1 MWNNAENA
9 LRKVLNDIGI
19 EYTEEIG
26 EAAFYGPKRDVN
38 VKPAIGN
45 EYTLSTCQL
54 DFCLPSKMCI
64 RDRYWLE
71 YDDLMGKLPI
81 RSCKMRLLIGIRC

>member
-9 LRKVLNDIGI
+9 LRNVLNDIGI

-26 EAAFYGPKRDVN
+26 EAAFYGPKLDVN

-45 EYTLSTCQL
+45 EYTLINMSA
-54 DFCLPSKMCI
+54 
-64 RDRYWLE
+64 
-71 YDDLMGKLPI
+71 
-81 RSCKMRLLIGIRC
+81 